1 MLFLPISGLA
11 RFVHTVSMT
20 RDQLTSFPCSFSF
33 ASLVVIK
40 DPGCGWVVKNLLDG
54 RGGRV
59 LIVAVTNFVG
69 FKSSCSS

>member
-11 RFVHTVSMT
+11 WFVHTVSMT

-59 LIVAVTNFVG
+59 F
-69 FKSSCSS
+69 